1 MTPQA
6 SEDLPLPFT
15 DQFDITRDQNA
26 IQLLQDSMESYSKC
40 TPEEQ
45 RFKTLRALFIP
56 QTTKTV

>member
-1 MTPQA
+1 VKTP
-6 SEDLPLPFT
+6 PLPFT